1 MNSTFHLVVEVVVA
15 AAIKHNIFIKK
26 SQLKFRREW
35 KGFRES
41 SSIQKVVPSSSMC
54 FLEHQSLIRDHIHTS
69 FSQSP
74 IHLHIHSPRITLT
87 I

>member
-35 KGFRES
+35 ER
-41 SSIQKVVPSSSMC
+41 IQRKFVYTKSRS
-54 FLEHQSLIRDHIHTS
+54 FLFYVSLAAARGASVAH
-69 FSQSP
+69 
-74 IHLHIHSPRITLT
+74 
-87 I
+87 